1 MSKLSRWLQK
11 EKNIII
17 KEFTSE
23 PPKKIIKNILF
34 VLLGA
39 LVYSIGDSFFLIPM
53 GVICG
58 GVTSLSLIFHSLPGF
73 QALSVQ
79 TYVLIITWLFF
90 AIGLFTIGLKY
101 SLKQLVFSIA
111 YPLFDFLFEWV
122 LNVAVINS
130 VPILDL
136 SKISQDIVF
145 ASGSAIPA
153 SSDGMLAISYLIAA
167 IFGGAITG
175 AGIGFTFVGGGSSG
189 GTDVINILNNKYF
202 GIRIGTSSFLMDF
215 LIITGGFFANGYNLV
230 PTMVGLMAAFIC
242 SYMIDKVYLGN
253 NRYYLAQIV
262 STKWEEI
269 NDFINKQLGR
279 GTTLLVSKGGYTKKD
294 ITVVEACFDKQDYA
308 LIKQSIYQIDPNA
321 FVTFMSTTEILG
333 YGFSRDK
340 PRVDKKEMTISV
352 EEARKLQDKAKKKR
366 KRTFYYD
373 ED

>member
-1 MSKLSRWLQK
+1 MSKLGRWLQK

-262 STKWEEI
+262 SAKWEEI

-340 PRVDKKEMTISV
+340 PRVDKKDMTISV

>member
-1 MSKLSRWLQK
+1 MSKMSRWLQK

-34 VLLGA
+34 ILLGA

-145 ASGSAIPA
+145 ASGSVISA

>member
-136 SKISQDIVF
+136 SRISQDIVF
-145 ASGSAIPA
+145 ASGSVILA

>member
-58 GVTSLSLIFHSLPGF
+58 GVTSLSLIFHSLHGF

-145 ASGSAIPA
+145 ASGSVILA

-340 PRVDKKEMTISV
+340 PRVDKKDMTISV

>member
-73 QALSVQ
+73 QVLSVQ

-122 LNVAVINS
+122 LNVSVINS
-130 VPILDL
+130 MPILDL

-145 ASGSAIPA
+145 ASGSVISA

-294 ITVVEACFDKQDYA
+294 STVVEACFDKQDYA

-352 EEARKLQDKAKKKR
+352 EDARKLQDKAKKKR

>member
-136 SKISQDIVF
+136 SRISQDIVF
-145 ASGSAIPA
+145 ASGSVILA

-262 STKWEEI
+262 SAKWEEI

>member
-340 PRVDKKEMTISV
+340 PRVDKKDMTISV

>member
-145 ASGSAIPA
+145 ASGSVILA

-279 GTTLLVSKGGYTKKD
+279 GTTLLISKGGYTKKD

-340 PRVDKKEMTISV
+340 PRVDKKDMTISV

>member
-145 ASGSAIPA
+145 ASGSVILA

-340 PRVDKKEMTISV
+340 PRVDKKDMTISV

>member
-1 MSKLSRWLQK
+1 MAKLSHWLQK

-73 QALSVQ
+73 QVLSVQ
-79 TYVLIITWLFF
+79 VYVLIITWLFF

-122 LNVAVINS
+122 LNVCVINS

-145 ASGSAIPA
+145 ASGSMIPA

-262 STKWEEI
+262 SSKWEEI

-352 EEARKLQDKAKKKR
+352 EDARKLQDKAKKKR